1 MFFRMQQF
9 YFLIFM
15 GKVILK
21 NSGTWQ
27 GGGGGRHKAGKEF
40 EEKGGEGLSIKYHKL
55 PSNPIQN
62 EQSLMSKSSSE
73 ITNLNKLQ

>member
-1 MFFRMQQF
+1 
-9 YFLIFM
+9 M
-15 GKVILK
+15 GEVILK

-27 GGGGGRHKAGKEF
+27 GGGGRHKAEKEF
-40 EEKGGEGLSIKYHKL
+40 EEKGAEGLSIKYHKL
-55 PSNPIQN
+55 PSNQIQN